1 MKIMVYCNNTESA
14 ERARE
19 IALEHAKAFNASVY
33 LVTSISGG
41 VEIPKNDLD
50 NTEKNLKQYA
60 EKMFKS
66 ADIECKYQ
74 VLLTTLAHGEA
85 LVEFAEKNNIDEII
99 MGVKQ
104 RSKVGKLVFG
114 STTQYVILEAPC
126 RVVTIR

>member
-1 MKIMVYCNNTESA
+1 MRIMVYCNNTESA
-14 ERARE
+14 GRARD
-19 IALEHAKAFNASVY
+19 IALEHAKAFNATVY
-33 LVTSISGG
+33 LVTSITGG

-50 NTEKNLKQYA
+50 NTEKKLKKLS
-60 EKMFKS
+60 ETMFKS
-66 ADIECKYQ
+66 AGVECKYQ

-85 LVEFAEKNNIDEII
+85 LVEFAEKNDIDEII

-126 RVVTIR
+126 RVVTTR